1 MLFKADSLS
10 LAFITGRG
18 EAVLF
23 RVDSAQSGDYLMLA
37 LINGV
42 MSVSYNLGTEDI
54 TVTDNKGGLN
64 DGNHHVVRFERS
76 GPNSTLQVDDNKKII
91 STPDGKRIRTNMKND
106 PIKLSQNC
114 INLILE

>member
-1 MLFKADSLS
+1 MT
-10 LAFITGRG
+10 LAFITSSRD
-18 EAVLF
+18 AVLL

-42 MSVSYNLGTEDI
+42 VTVSYNLGTEDI

-64 DGNHHVVRFERS
+64 DGNHHVVRFERN
-76 GPNSTLQVDDNKKII
+76 GPNSTVQVDDNKKIV
-91 STPDGKRIRTNMKND
+91 STPDGKRICTNMKNT

-114 INLILE
+114 MNLILK